1 MMVFGVLLADQ
12 DDLARAE
19 EVESRTVRSL
29 ARALGATHPDT
40 LRCRANLLLT
50 RQQRGDNAAK
60 GERDAVISQLAELIG
75 EDHPNIATLRGDR
88 RLMRA
93 LDPQPF

>member
-1 MMVFGVLLADQ
+1 MLF
-12 DDLARAE
+12 
-19 EVESRTVRSL
+19 RSMD
-29 ARALGATHPDT
+29 RALGKEHPDT

-50 RQQRGDNAAK
+50 LIQQGDQAAEP
-60 GERDAVISQLAELIG
+60 ERDRVVERLARILG
-75 EDHPNIATLRGDR
+75 TDHHSVATLRGGR